1 VKERIVV
8 RPHRPGDAEPLREAV
23 LESVDEVR
31 PWMPWCHPGYSH
43 VDAQEW
49 VTSCERKF
57 REGTEFEF
65 VISNPAGDF
74 LGVCGLNSINVA
86 YRLANLGYWLRT
98 SATGRGFAT
107 AAVRQ
112 VIEFAFHQTDLA
124 RLEIVCAVG
133 NLRSQRV
140 AERVGALRE
149 AVLHDRLVLH
159 GQAHDAVL
167 YAVLRSR
174 WGASQGPPPSGA
186 APP

>member
-1 VKERIVV
+1 MKEQIVV
-8 RPHRPGDAEPLREAV
+8 RPHRIEDAAPLRAAV
-23 LESVDEVR
+23 LESVNEIGR
-31 PWMPWCHPGYSH
+31 WMPWCHAGYSE
-43 VDAQEW
+43 AEAREW
-49 VTSCERKF
+49 VTASERKF
-57 REGTEFEF
+57 REGSEFEL

-74 LGVCGLNSINVA
+74 LGVCGLNSINEA

-112 VIEFAFHQTDLA
+112 VIEFAFRKTNLA

-133 NLRSQRV
+133 NHRSQRV

-159 GQAHDAVL
+159 GQTHDAVL

-174 WGASQGPPPSGA
+174 WGG
-186 APP
+186 

>member
-1 VKERIVV
+1 MPCPPQQIVV
-8 RPHRPGDAEPLREAV
+8 RPHRPEDAEPLRAAV
-23 LESVDEVR
+23 LESVGELG
-31 PWMPWCHPGYSH
+31 PWMPWCHPGYSQAEAH
-43 VDAQEW
+43 EW

-74 LGVCGLNSINVA
+74 LGVCGLNSINEV

-98 SATGRGFAT
+98 SATGRGIAT
-107 AAVRQ
+107 VAVRQ
-112 VIEFAFHQTDLA
+112 VIEFAFRRANLG

-133 NLRSQRV
+133 NKRSQRV
-140 AERVGALRE
+140 AEKVGALRE

-174 WGASQGPPPSGA
+174 WGG
-186 APP
+186 

>member
-1 VKERIVV
+1 MNEHIIV
-8 RPHRPGDAEPLREAV
+8 RRHRPEDAEPLRIAA
-23 LESVDEVR
+23 LESVGEIG
-31 PWMPWCHPGYSH
+31 PWMPWCHSGYSL
-43 VDAQEW
+43 AEAIEW
-49 VTSCERKF
+49 VASCERKF

-74 LGVCGLNSINVA
+74 LGICGLNSINEA

-112 VIEFAFHQTDLA
+112 VIEFAFHRTGLA

-133 NLRSQRV
+133 NHRSQRV

-174 WGASQGPPPSGA
+174 WGG
-186 APP
+186 